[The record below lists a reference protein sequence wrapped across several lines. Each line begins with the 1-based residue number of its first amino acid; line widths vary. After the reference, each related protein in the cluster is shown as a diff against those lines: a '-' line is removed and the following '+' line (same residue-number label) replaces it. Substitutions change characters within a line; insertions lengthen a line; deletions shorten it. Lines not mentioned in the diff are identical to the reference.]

1 MISVASQAFARPA
14 LLAAGLAVLIGGAGG
29 GLLAGQSRAAA
40 VITITAHRFA
50 YEPNLITVRKGEPV
64 TIELGSSDRLH
75 GFVLAAFGIRLDARP
90 DGRTSVTFTPT
101 QAGTFLF
108 HCDVFCGD
116 GHEDMVGHLVVVD

>member
-1 MISVASQAFARPA
+1 MASHRIRHPA
-14 LLAAGLAVLIGGAGG
+14 LLAAGLAVLIGIAGG
-29 GLLAGQSRAAA
+29 GLLAGRSQAAA

-50 YEPNLITVRKGEPV
+50 YEPNLITVKKGEPV

-75 GFVLAAFGIRLDARP
+75 VFVLAAFGIRLDATP
-90 DGRTSVTFTPT
+90 DGRNRVTFTPQ

-108 HCDVFCGD
+108 HCDIFCGE

>member
-1 MISVASQAFARPA
+1 MTLHPLLRPA
-14 LLAAGLAVLIGGAGG
+14 LLAAGLAVGIGIAGG

-75 GFVLAAFGIRLDARP
+75 GFVLAAFGIRLDASP
-90 DGRTSVTFTPT
+90 DGRSRVTFTPQ

-108 HCDVFCGD
+108 HCDIFCGD

>member
-1 MISVASQAFARPA
+1 MASRRILSAA
-14 LLAAGLAVLIGGAGG
+14 LLAAGLALGTAGG
-29 GLLAGQSRAAA
+29 GLLAATSPAGT
-40 VITITAHRFA
+40 VITIAAHRFA
-50 YEPNLITVRKGEPV
+50 YEPNLITVKKGQPV

-75 GFVLAAFGIRLDARP
+75 GFVVAAFGIRLDASP
-90 DGRTSVTFTPT
+90 DGKNRVTFTPQ